1 MSFDA
6 TLDKAVQDGV
16 IPGAVLLAMDRS
28 GTCHLTTTNYY
39 AIPALRLALTQMATR
54 ETQLQKV
61 LGRRTLKPGVED
73 PLRLDTV
80 FTVASM
86 TKLLTTLCVLQLSE
100 RGVIAL
106 DDDVSEHLPI
116 LAKQPVLTGFAD
128 DGSPTLEKRDRPLTA
143 RHLLTHSSG
152 AGYLFLDPRLK
163 QYVEHTKPKKPSG
176 TIDELFALPLLHQPG
191 EGWTYGSGITWA
203 GRLVEK
209 LTGQSH
215 HILPQEVSE
224 LAGQVSDMTF
234 RRGDGG
240 LRHAPPGLSFFP
252 PLKDCLGGEGAY
264 ADLQDYIK
272 VVYSLLV
279 DDEKLL
285 KRETT
290 RLMFQPQLPTQASR
304 DALRETF
311 EVASWAVGDFSG
323 PKEFDW
329 AYGGLLVVGDKHPI
343 RRKGYLCWSG
353 AANLYWFI
361 DRDAGVCG
369 VWGTQVLPAGDEK
382 VRPLIG
388 AFERHVYAMAK
399 EANGNERTSKW

>member
-1 MSFDA
+1 
-6 TLDKAVQDGV
+6 
-16 IPGAVLLAMDRS
+16 
-28 GTCHLTTTNYY
+28 
-39 AIPALRLALTQMATR
+39 
-54 ETQLQKV
+54 
-61 LGRRTLKPGVED
+61 
-73 PLRLDTV
+73 
-80 FTVASM
+80 M

-106 DDDVSEHLPI
+106 DDDVSEHLPV
-116 LAKQPVLTGFAD
+116 LAALPVLTGFAD
-128 DGSPTLEKRDRPLTA
+128 DGSPVLVKRDRPMTM

-152 AGYLFLDPRLK
+152 AGYLFMDPRLK
-163 QYVEHTKPKKPSG
+163 QFVEYTKPKKPSG

-191 EGWTYGSGITWA
+191 EGWTYGCGITWA

-209 LTGQSH
+209 LTGQTLGAYMNENIFKRLGISR
-215 HILPQEVSE
+215 ITFFPQQDPE
-224 LAGQVSDMTF
+224 LQGQVSDMTF
-234 RRGDGG
+234 RQDDGG
-240 LRHAPPGLSFFP
+240 LRPAPPGLAFFP

-264 ADLQDYIK
+264 ADLQDYFK
-272 VVYSLLV
+272 VVRSLLV

-290 RLMFQPQLPTQASR
+290 RLMFQPQLPTQQSR

-311 EVASWAVGDFSG
+311 EAATWAVGDFSG

-361 DRDAGVCG
+361 DRDAGICG
-369 VWGTQVLPAGDEK
+369 VWGTQVLPPGDET

-388 AFERHVYAMAK
+388 AFERHVYAMAN
-399 EANGNERTSKW
+399 EVVGGNRRMSKW